1 MFSEMLHNRVLI
13 PMMIAWLLGQFLK
26 APLEYIINRQWK
38 WGVMFSAGGFP
49 STHSALVT
57 CASLSIG
64 LREGFSTALFALSV
78 AIAMVVVYDAAGVRQ
93 EAGKHARLL
102 NEIVTEI
109 FEGHQIPEKKLKEVL
124 GHTPV
129 EAISGIFLGVTVAL
143 VYWLLVP

>member
-1 MFSEMLHNRVLI
+1 MLSEMLQNRVLI
-13 PMMIAWLLGQFLK
+13 PMLIAWLLGQFLK

-57 CASLSIG
+57 CATLSIG

-78 AIAMVVVYDAAGVRQ
+78 AITMIVVYDAANVRL

-102 NEIVTEI
+102 NEIVTEL

-129 EAISGIFLGVTVAL
+129 EAISGIFLGITVAL
-143 VYWLLVP
+143 VYWQLVP